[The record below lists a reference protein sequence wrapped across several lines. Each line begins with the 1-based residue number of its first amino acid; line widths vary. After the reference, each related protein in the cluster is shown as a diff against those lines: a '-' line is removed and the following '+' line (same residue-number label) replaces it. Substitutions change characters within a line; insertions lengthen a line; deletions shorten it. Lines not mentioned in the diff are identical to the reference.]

1 MTMPNA
7 DIETHHTS
15 LHSAPGIQVVA
26 VPGPDVKEY
35 YITSQLSGNGSSRL
49 RAETVS
55 ALLHDAGASV
65 TCQRVFGPRE
75 IAPPASTAWARTW
88 LLGNGGFEQSA
99 ASAQTYAIAGSTVT
113 PVQIDGEVVGAV
125 YEDADAVYY
134 QLCGLRPTDL
144 EASRPDQAREL
155 FDRIEQALQAAGM
168 SVSDVVRTWFFV
180 DRILEWYDEFNS
192 VRTRFFLD
200 HGVFD
205 GVVPASTGVGMANA
219 AGAALVVDVF
229 AVRPKRMGMTPEESG
244 ASVEEVPSPLQ
255 CSALD
260 YKSSFTRALELH
272 VHSQRRLFI
281 SGTASITPD
290 GESANF
296 GDVDKQIELTM
307 QVVHGILTSRQM
319 DWADVTRGIAY
330 FPDLNDQ
337 SRFERYCRQHRL
349 PTLPLSICEAHIC
362 RSNLLFEIEVDAVAT

>member
-1 MTMPNA
+1 MPHA

-15 LHSAPGIQVVA
+15 LHSVPGIQVVA

-35 YITSQLSGNGSSRL
+35 YITSQLGGNGSSRL

-65 TCQRVFGPRE
+65 TCQRVFGPLE
-75 IAPPASTAWARTW
+75 IAQPASTAWARTW
-88 LLGNGGFEQSA
+88 LLGNGGFDRSA

-125 YEDADAVYY
+125 YEDADAVYC

-180 DRILEWYDEFNS
+180 DRILEWYDEFNA

-200 HGVFD
+200 HGIFD

-229 AVRPKRMGMTPEESG
+229 AVRPKRIPGPLWVRRSLDSVQPCWTESSG
-244 ASVEEVPSPLQ
+244 P
-255 CSALD
+255 
-260 YKSSFTRALELH
+260 TR
-272 VHSQRRLFI
+272 
-281 SGTASITPD
+281 P
-290 GESANF
+290 
-296 GDVDKQIELTM
+296 
-307 QVVHGILTSRQM
+307 
-319 DWADVTRGIAY
+319 IA
-330 FPDLNDQ
+330 
-337 SRFERYCRQHRL
+337 
-349 PTLPLSICEAHIC
+349 
-362 RSNLLFEIEVDAVAT
+362 